1 MSKKVL
7 FVVGSLREK
16 SFNKTVAEYI
26 SKKLEEKGIETSFL
40 DYSKLPF
47 INIFFLFYC
56 VNKFLII
63 F

>member
-26 SKKLEEKGIETSFL
+26 SKKLEEKR
-40 DYSKLPF
+40 
-47 INIFFLFYC
+47 NR
-56 VNKFLII
+56 NKFFRL